1 MSSDQGNS
9 AHDPGRAGRTLPD
22 RRGELG
28 RRGEE
33 LACERLAALGL
44 RVVERNWR
52 CRTGEIDVVAAGPDL
67 LVFCEVKTRRGHGYG
82 TPAEAVTF
90 SKRARLRRL
99 AAAYLAAVEHP
110 PCNVRFDVVTV
121 TWLRGRA
128 PVVDHLEAAF

>member
-1 MSSDQGNS
+1 MSSDHRNS
-9 AHDPGRAGRTLPD
+9 AHDPGPVGATVRD

-33 LACERLAALGL
+33 LACERLAAAGL
-44 RVVERNWR
+44 RVVDRNWR
-52 CRTGEIDVVAAGPDL
+52 CRSGEIDVVAAGPDL

-90 SKRARLRRL
+90 AKRARLRQL
-99 AAAYLAAVEHP
+99 AAAYLAVVEHP
-110 PCNVRFDVVTV
+110 PCTVRFDVITV
-121 TWLRGRA
+121 TWPRGGT